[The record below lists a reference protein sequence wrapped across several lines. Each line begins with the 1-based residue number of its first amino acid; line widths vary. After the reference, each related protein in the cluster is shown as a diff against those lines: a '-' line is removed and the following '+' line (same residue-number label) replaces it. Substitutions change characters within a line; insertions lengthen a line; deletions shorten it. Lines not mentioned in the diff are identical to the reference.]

1 MPLSV
6 AFRWKSPNIQAS
18 QPNSVK
24 NGWDK
29 SLTQAAQA
37 ISDAKQY
44 RFNKREQERRNKIED
59 EDRARRIDFEDEDRA
74 RRIDF
79 EDRQRAAWKES
90 ADLMRG
96 AAQERDALVKEKA
109 ELEARIA
116 QLGG

>member
-59 EDRARRIDFEDEDRA
+59 EDRARRIDFED
-74 RRIDF
+74 
-79 EDRQRAAWKES
+79 RQRAAWKES

>member
-29 SLTQAAQA
+29 SMTQAAQA

-44 RFNKREQERRNKIED
+44 RFNKKETERRNKIED
-59 EDRARRIDFEDEDRA
+59 EDRQRRM
-74 RRIDF
+74 DF

-96 AAQERDALVKEKA
+96 AAQERAELVKEKA

>member
-1 MPLSV
+1 MPMAV
-6 AFRWKSPNIQAS
+6 NFRWKSPNIQAS

-44 RFNKREQERRNKIED
+44 RFNKEQTERRNKIED
-59 EDRARRIDFEDEDRA
+59 EDRQRRIDFEDK
-74 RRIDF
+74 
-79 EDRQRAAWKES
+79 QRAAWKES

-96 AAQERDALVKEKA
+96 AAQERDALVKRADEIR
-109 ELEARIA
+109 ARIA
-116 QLGG
+116 QLQG